1 MKIRIFTGIALLAFV
16 MPAFGQVNSI
26 PAARH
31 LVVKGHA
38 EMEVLPDRFTIHMT
52 VEAVDMRPEASRNRV
67 QSHVA
72 ELLQSMTAAH
82 VLQDQ
87 VTATAITIKPKT
99 GYNKDDEEV
108 FKGTE
113 VSRDIE
119 ATFASPEDLRS
130 FLSSLQTST
139 EVQVEGIDTSY
150 SMHEQIEAELR
161 EKAVTSTRQKADE
174 LAKAYGARVA
184 GLYAVSEVAPSFG
197 YGVDAFAGESGGSNT
212 LDRIVVTGSRI
223 HPEELEV
230 GTITLKSDIYAVFLL
245 AD

>member
-1 MKIRIFTGIALLAFV
+1 MKIRIFAGLALLAFV

-38 EMEVLPDRFTIHMT
+38 EREVLPDRFTIHMT
-52 VEAVDMRPEASRNRV
+52 VEAVDMRPEAARNRV
-67 QSHVA
+67 QAHVA
-72 ELLQSMTAAH
+72 EILQSMKNSH
-82 VLQDQ
+82 VLEDQ

-99 GYNKDDEEV
+99 NYNKDDEEV

-119 ATFASPEDLRS
+119 ATFQNPDDLRS
-130 FLSSLQTST
+130 FLSGLQTSP
-139 EVQVEGIDTSY
+139 EVQIEGMDTSY
-150 SMHEQIEAELR
+150 SKHEEIESELR
-161 EKAVTSTRQKADE
+161 EQAIASTRQKAEE
-174 LAKAYGARVA
+174 LAKEYGAKIS

-197 YGVDAFAGESGGSNT
+197 YGVDAFARNASGGGT
-212 LDRIVVTGSRI
+212 LDRIEVTGSLI

>member
-1 MKIRIFTGIALLAFV
+1 MKTGIFAGIALLAFV
-16 MPAFGQVNSI
+16 MPAFGQANSI

-38 EMEVLPDRFTIHMT
+38 EREVLPDRFTIHMT
-52 VEAVDMRPEASRNRV
+52 VDAVDIRPEAARNRV
-67 QSHVA
+67 QGHVA
-72 ELLQSMTAAH
+72 EILESMKAAR

-99 GYNKDDEEV
+99 EYNKNDEEV

-119 ATFASPEDLRS
+119 ATFASPDDLRT
-130 FLSSLQTST
+130 FLGNIQTST
-139 EVQVEGIDTSY
+139 EVQVEGIETSY
-150 SMHEQIEAELR
+150 SKHEEIETELR
-161 EKAVTSTRQKADE
+161 AKTVASTRQKADE
-174 LAKAYGARVA
+174 LAKAYGAHVG
-184 GLYAVSEVAPSFG
+184 GLYAVSEVAPNFG
-197 YGVDAFAGESGGSNT
+197 YGVTAFSEMGGSDT
-212 LDRIVVTGSRI
+212 LDRIQVTGSRI